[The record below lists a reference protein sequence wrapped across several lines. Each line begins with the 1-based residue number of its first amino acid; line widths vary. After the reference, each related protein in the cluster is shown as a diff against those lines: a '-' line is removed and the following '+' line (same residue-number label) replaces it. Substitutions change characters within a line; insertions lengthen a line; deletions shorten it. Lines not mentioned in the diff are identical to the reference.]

1 MTTFMPT
8 KAMTM
13 IRTVK
18 VLFVL
23 ALIAG
28 YAYVSNQ
35 DYNDQIMAEAAY
47 K

>member
-1 MTTFMPT
+1 
-8 KAMTM
+8 M
-13 IRTVK
+13 IAKILLTA
-18 VLFVL
+18 

-35 DYNDQIMAEAAY
+35 DYEDAVASRKIYAQE

>member
-1 MTTFMPT
+1 MTTFTLT
-8 KAMTM
+8 KAMKM
-13 IRTVK
+13 IRTIQ

>member
-1 MTTFMPT
+1 M
-8 KAMTM
+8 AC
-13 IRTVK
+13 
-18 VLFVL
+18 
-23 ALIAG
+23 IAG

>member
-1 MTTFMPT
+1 
-8 KAMTM
+8 M
-13 IRTVK
+13 IRILK
-18 VLFVL
+18 VLLVM
-23 ALIAG
+23 ACIAG

>member
-1 MTTFMPT
+1 MMTR
-8 KAMTM
+8 
-13 IRTVK
+13 IIK
-18 VLFVL
+18 VLAVF

-28 YAYVSNQ
+28 YAYISNQ